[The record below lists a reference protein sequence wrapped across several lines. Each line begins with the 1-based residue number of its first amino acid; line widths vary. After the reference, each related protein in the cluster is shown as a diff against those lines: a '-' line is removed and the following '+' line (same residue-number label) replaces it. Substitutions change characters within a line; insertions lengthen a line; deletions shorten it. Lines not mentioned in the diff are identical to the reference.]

1 VVGTHFAARAPVG
14 FIRTSLGVVLVA
26 SGVITVQKGDPL
38 VWPIAAAVAGI
49 GLALLI
55 WFPRWWSAR
64 RVEREAEAEEGP
76 PHDRSGDLAP
86 ETIG

>member
-1 VVGTHFAARAPVG
+1 MV
-14 FIRTSLGVVLVA
+14 
-26 SGVITVQKGDPL
+26 TVQKGDPM

-64 RVEREAEAEEGP
+64 RAEREAEEGEGP
-76 PHDRSGDLAP
+76 PHDRSSELTP
-86 ETIG
+86 EAIG